1 MITSEILK
9 IKKIKD
15 FDNTYIESQL
25 KDKSVIRWAIVDI
38 DDEFITLN
46 VSYLML

>member
-1 MITSEILK
+1 MITSEIIK

-15 FDNTYIESQL
+15 FDNTYIESFL
-25 KDKSVIRWAIVDI
+25 IGKSVIRWAITDI

-46 VSYLML
+46 VSCLI